1 MIRVFRE
8 TDRDAVVALWNACD
22 LVVPWNV
29 PEDDI
34 AHKLA
39 FQPDLF
45 FVVERGGEVVGSVM
59 AGYEGHRGQINYLA
73 VRPDLQGSGL
83 GRELMEF
90 AENRLRELAAL
101 QRAGLGLGVVSTKF
115 RYRIEQI
122 LVREGLRGR
131 FGCVIG
137 GEDVTRHK
145 PDPEA
150 LERALDALRVAR
162 GQVVYVGDSLVD
174 AEASERASIRFVAV
188 LSGVTPREAFAAHPA
203 EAVIPSVCELP
214 AWLGM
219 AA

>member
-8 TDRDAVVALWNACD
+8 ADRDAIVALWNACD

-45 FVVERGGEVVGSVM
+45 FVAERGGEVVGSVM

-90 AENRLRELAAL
+90 AESRLRELAVPKINL
-101 QRAGLGLGVVSTKF
+101 QVRAGNRGVIAFYESLGYSVDDTVNLGK
-115 RYRIEQI
+115 R
-122 LVREGLRGR
+122 
-131 FGCVIG
+131 
-137 GEDVTRHK
+137 
-145 PDPEA
+145 
-150 LERALDALRVAR
+150 LDR
-162 GQVVYVGDSLVD
+162 
-174 AEASERASIRFVAV
+174 
-188 LSGVTPREAFAAHPA
+188 
-203 EAVIPSVCELP
+203 
-214 AWLGM
+214 
-219 AA
+219 